1 MPTAIDNGSAHLNL
15 SITIEPLLAQHGD
28 KRGEEGSSQTAV
40 KDGLDADDNGI
51 GAGPFRKS
59 GIGASWNSPKLD
71 AGDNSEKIVAHLLV
85 IRLEVLL
92 NADNEGGCNCRKQT
106 GLYPQ
111 ENEMNTTLIFVSI
124 LVAHTSVAVFK
135 SSSYFFIKSQ
145 SYPSASG
152 WNLS

>member
-15 SITIEPLLAQHGD
+15 RITIEPLLAQHGD
-28 KRGEEGSSQTAV
+28 KRGEERSSQTAV

-71 AGDNSEKIVAHLLV
+71 GCDKLEKIVAHLLV

-92 NADNEGGCNCRKQT
+92 NVDNESGCNCGEQT

-111 ENEMNTTLIFVSI
+111 GSEREIAT
-124 LVAHTSVAVFK
+124 
-135 SSSYFFIKSQ
+135 
-145 SYPSASG
+145 P
-152 WNLS
+152 